1 MKDSSVNEKC
11 MKTKSIIEPTK
22 KIKGRVLQGKKKR
35 IRDIFMSRFEGKF
48 KDNARN
54 DYEKQYF
61 KKGDYI
67 KGK

>member
-35 IRDIFMSRFEGKF
+35 IRDIFMNRFERKF

-54 DYEKQYF
+54 DYGKQYF